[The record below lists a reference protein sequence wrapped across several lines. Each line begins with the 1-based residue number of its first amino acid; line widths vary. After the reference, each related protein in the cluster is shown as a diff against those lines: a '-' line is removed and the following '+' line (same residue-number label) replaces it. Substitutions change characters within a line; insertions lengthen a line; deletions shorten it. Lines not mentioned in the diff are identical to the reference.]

1 MTYSCDLCD
10 NSFSTPFNLRRHM
23 ERKHGIEAG
32 SASARDPKRR
42 RDSMLPEVS
51 TDDEDATDDAADST
65 EEVEMDS
72 I

>member
-1 MTYSCDLCD
+1 MPHSCDLCD

-42 RDSMLPEVS
+42 HDSMLPEVP
-51 TDDEDATDDAADST
+51 TDDEDATDEGAEST
-65 EEVEMDS
+65 EKVEMDS